1 MNSAALSEVSL
12 PGDLAVLWCFLLFFL
27 VLLAGGLPSALAA
40 QDVTFSW
47 RANPPQDNVI
57 GYRLYYGPESRFDA
71 SGRLKAGF
79 HYQEFIDFT
88 EFERC
93 DGADPLSCDAL
104 STAEVQCE
112 GLYGDTPRCTVSG
125 LSGPLYFAMTAY
137 NAQAESSYTRELQL
151 QPPIAQASPSIPGT
165 GRGTV
170 SPAAVRALQQVYSL
184 LLLKQ

>member
-1 MNSAALSEVSL
+1 MNSVALSEVSL
-12 PGDLAVLWCFLLFFL
+12 PGGLSVLWCFLAFFL
-27 VLLAGGLPSALAA
+27 VLLAGGLPSACAG

-47 RANPPQDNVI
+47 RANPPEDNVI

-71 SGRLKAGF
+71 SGRLRPGF
-79 HYQEFIDFT
+79 HYQKFIDFT

-104 STAEVQCE
+104 SSAEVQCE
-112 GLYGDTPRCTVSG
+112 GLYSDTPRCTVFG
-125 LSGPLYFAMTAY
+125 LTGPLYFAMTAY

-151 QPPIAQASPSIPGT
+151 QVPVALASPPAPGT
-165 GRGTV
+165 GSGTV
-170 SPAAVRALQQVYSL
+170 SPAAARALQQVYSL